1 MGASP
6 PSTRGE
12 VGHGTGRR
20 RNGRRP
26 GSIEGGRGDFLKNLL
41 AIVVSTVFGWI
52 GWVLGEKIGF
62 MTAYFASGFASILG
76 FYVGWKI
83 TRRLVE

>member
-1 MGASP
+1 
-6 PSTRGE
+6 
-12 VGHGTGRR
+12 
-20 RNGRRP
+20 
-26 GSIEGGRGDFLKNLL
+26 LKNLL

-83 TRRLVE
+83 TRRLLE

>member
-1 MGASP
+1 
-6 PSTRGE
+6 
-12 VGHGTGRR
+12 
-20 RNGRRP
+20 
-26 GSIEGGRGDFLKNLL
+26 LKNLL
-41 AIVVSTVFGWI
+41 ALVVSTLFGWI

-83 TRRLVE
+83 TRRLLE

>member
-1 MGASP
+1 MRIRAW
-6 PSTRGE
+6 
-12 VGHGTGRR
+12 
-20 RNGRRP
+20 NGKALQRP
-26 GSIEGGRGDFLKNLL
+26 GARGHLKITVGGGLKNLL
-41 AIVVSTVFGWI
+41 ALVVSTLFGWA